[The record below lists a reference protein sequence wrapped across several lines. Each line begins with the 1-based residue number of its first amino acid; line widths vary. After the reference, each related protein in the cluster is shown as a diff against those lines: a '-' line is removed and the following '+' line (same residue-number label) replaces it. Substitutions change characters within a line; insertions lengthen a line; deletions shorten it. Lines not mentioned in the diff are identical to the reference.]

1 MKKIFYALA
10 VLSLLLAFSACD
22 CAGGNTEGSSQ
33 ATGGKV
39 TEAPTEKPTEIT
51 SEALTEKVT
60 EKASEET
67 SELVSEEAVYEYT
80 DISASSSPVIVNNNT
95 NSAKASSMQSDVS
108 FNPSITFD
116 GNASFTLSH
125 VNITSASMHETTDC
139 PECGI
144 KETDLGMMYYICN
157 NTSHQGG
164 FLIELENPIPTK
176 LISGMTI
183 TFSTTM
189 DIVSGSQIRILPS
202 STASNSAFVNECS
215 AMGGAVGQLI
225 TADLGMTADDI
236 TAIADSD
243 GMVRKFKLYF
253 RDKDNTD
260 IYIKSIDFVISL
272 ENLDFKS
279 LCAVSSIEGNCFYRG
294 EAIAAVAEKIAESFL
309 NIGLKADIN
318 LKTTGYTQNT
328 PQTAGKISYT
338 ATITLEDGT
347 EKTVKNLSTTIPAIK
362 NAWLERAD
370 DSPYGALTDAK
381 EQWKTRFD
389 RAGLIYLVDNE
400 FDGIE
405 SLKALEYA
413 VISADKDVTD
423 ASIIWFT
430 PQILNIDGNT
440 FSLYANAFLDYGGF
454 VTGEDYRFVV
464 RAVTSSDNYV
474 LHLDIPFTYE
484 PLDCELENSLRELS
498 WSLQGLI
505 YTFDDGEGI
514 ADKLNEKVTSELTD
528 SNVIVTIEERTMGM
542 TQATF
547 DIKLS
552 YAGDIHTDRFPH
564 RPSDSLYNYYGEYFT
579 IESTAR
585 FNLTDSSISLTAP
598 VDGARDVVIASAT
611 IVNHMN
617 ADLSYLISAAYPFD
631 KTEACPPEAITFE
644 WLKGEAE
651 AYTLII
657 SESIDMSDPITYT
670 VNKAEDGLYVRV
682 DVNNLKAGTTYYWQV
697 KAGDDVSN
705 MACFTTASYPRFIF
719 TENVSNFRDLGGY
732 TTLDGY
738 RVKQGL
744 AYRSANLDTVN
755 AEDIKTI
762 TEILGINTDLD
773 LRGQSSYSPL
783 GKDINII
790 RSSVQWYTGV
800 FAEDQYE
807 AFRFAIAQFANEDN
821 YPMVYHCQIGRD
833 RTGTV
838 TTTILALLGVDEEM
852 LIREYMLSFNS
863 VSGNGD
869 NVPGYQMVGNIKSF
883 INGLK
888 NYGPAD
894 ATLAEHAEAFLLEV
908 GVTPAEIQAIKDI
921 LLEK

>member
-1 MKKIFYALA
+1 
-10 VLSLLLAFSACD
+10 
-22 CAGGNTEGSSQ
+22 
-33 ATGGKV
+33 
-39 TEAPTEKPTEIT
+39 
-51 SEALTEKVT
+51 
-60 EKASEET
+60 
-67 SELVSEEAVYEYT
+67 
-80 DISASSSPVIVNNNT
+80 
-95 NSAKASSMQSDVS
+95 
-108 FNPSITFD
+108 
-116 GNASFTLSH
+116 
-125 VNITSASMHETTDC
+125 
-139 PECGI
+139 
-144 KETDLGMMYYICN
+144 
-157 NTSHQGG
+157 
-164 FLIELENPIPTK
+164 
-176 LISGMTI
+176 
-183 TFSTTM
+183 
-189 DIVSGSQIRILPS
+189 
-202 STASNSAFVNECS
+202 
-215 AMGGAVGQLI
+215 
-225 TADLGMTADDI
+225 
-236 TAIADSD
+236 
-243 GMVRKFKLYF
+243 
-253 RDKDNTD
+253 
-260 IYIKSIDFVISL
+260 
-272 ENLDFKS
+272 
-279 LCAVSSIEGNCFYRG
+279 
-294 EAIAAVAEKIAESFL
+294 
-309 NIGLKADIN
+309 
-318 LKTTGYTQNT
+318 
-328 PQTAGKISYT
+328 
-338 ATITLEDGT
+338 
-347 EKTVKNLSTTIPAIK
+347 
-362 NAWLERAD
+362 
-370 DSPYGALTDAK
+370 
-381 EQWKTRFD
+381 
-389 RAGLIYLVDNE
+389 
-400 FDGIE
+400 
-405 SLKALEYA
+405 
-413 VISADKDVTD
+413 
-423 ASIIWFT
+423 
-430 PQILNIDGNT
+430 
-440 FSLYANAFLDYGGF
+440 
-454 VTGEDYRFVV
+454 
-464 RAVTSSDNYV
+464 
-474 LHLDIPFTYE
+474 
-484 PLDCELENSLRELS
+484 
-498 WSLQGLI
+498 
-505 YTFDDGEGI
+505 
-514 ADKLNEKVTSELTD
+514 
-528 SNVIVTIEERTMGM
+528 MGM

-631 KTEACPPEAITFE
+631 KTEACHPEAITFE

-670 VNKAEDGLYVRV
+670 VNKVEDGLYVRV

-783 GKDINII
+783 GKDINMI

-888 NYGPAD
+888 KYGPAD
-894 ATLAEHAEAFLLEV
+894 ATLAEHTEAFLLEV
-908 GVTPAEIQAIKDI
+908 GVTPAEIQEIKDI